1 MGIRL
6 GKWHVWLGAAALA
19 AVVTVMTACGNT
31 GNGSQ
36 GGAENGKIRIVTTI
50 AQIAEPLSVIGGDK
64 VNVQSLMGAGV
75 DPHLYNATQGDIG
88 KLENSD
94 MIFYSGLLLEANMVR
109 VFEEM
114 GKKKPTLGI
123 GETLPKDRLLKDEE
137 GNTDPHIWFDI
148 ELWKQSLGAAT
159 EKLKEHAKEHAD
171 YFEAN
176 KVKYFAEL
184 DALKEE
190 SVKKLGEI
198 PKEKRV
204 LITAHDAFG
213 YFGRMLGLEVIGLQ
227 GLSTE
232 DEVGLTDIED
242 TVKLLTDHKVPAVF
256 VESSINPASIQAVI
270 EGARKKGLD
279 VKQGGELFSDAMG
292 AAGTKEGTYTGMYRH
307 NVETIYKALSGKG
320 E

>member
-1 MGIRL
+1 MRISL
-6 GKWHVWLGAAALA
+6 GNMRRIWSVAAVAAA
-19 AVVTVMTACGNT
+19 VTVVTACGAA
-31 GNGSQ
+31 GS
-36 GGAENGKIRIVTTI
+36 GADSKAEEGKIRIVTTI

-64 VNVQSLMGAGV
+64 VSVQSLMGAGV

-94 MIFYSGLLLEANMVR
+94 MIFYSGLHLEANMVR

-123 GETLPKDRLLKDEE
+123 GETLPKDQLLKDGE

-148 ELWKQSLGAAT
+148 DLWKQSLGAAT
-159 EKLKEHAKEHAD
+159 EKLKEHAGEHAA

-184 DALKEE
+184 DALKKE
-190 SVKKLGEI
+190 SVEKLSEI
-198 PKEKRV
+198 PKDKRV

-213 YFGRMLGLEVIGLQ
+213 YFGRMLGLKVIGLQ

-242 TVKLLTDHKVPAVF
+242 TVKLLT
-256 VESSINPASIQAVI
+256 
-270 EGARKKGLD
+270 
-279 VKQGGELFSDAMG
+279 
-292 AAGTKEGTYTGMYRH
+292 
-307 NVETIYKALSGKG
+307 
-320 E
+320 